1 MSDLL
6 GLAERF
12 VRLNAELTA
21 VRSEMLEALT
31 NGAGAPRPFR
41 PAVRPR
47 PGGTGA
53 GEILRLLEERP
64 GLGTSAI
71 AKATNARPDT
81 TMGRLKRLR
90 SRGEIAGG
98 GKSGW
103 RVTAPPAL
111 PGSSASNVVKKTD
124 MGA

>member
-47 PGGTGA
+47 PGGKKPEDIEQT
-53 GEILRLLEERP
+53 ILRLLEKQP
-64 GLGTSAI
+64 LGTAAI
-71 AKATNARPDT
+71 SRATNAKVGT
-81 TMGRLKRLR
+81 TGERLKRLKMK
-90 SRGEIAGG
+90 GLIAGG
-98 GKSGW
+98 GADGW
-103 RVTAPPAL
+103 RVTTPAE
-111 PGSSASNVVKKTD
+111 
-124 MGA
+124 